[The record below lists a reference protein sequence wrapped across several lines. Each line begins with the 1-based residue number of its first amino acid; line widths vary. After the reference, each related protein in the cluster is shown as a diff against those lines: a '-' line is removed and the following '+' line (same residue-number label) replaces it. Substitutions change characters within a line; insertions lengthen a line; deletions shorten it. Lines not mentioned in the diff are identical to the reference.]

1 MNGKK
6 LVIFD
11 LDGTLIDSLKDIA
24 LCTNSVL
31 KNLGYKE
38 HSTDAYKKFIGDG
51 ARELVRRAL
60 PDSSL
65 DDEIEKAL
73 EMFKEIYGNKIGGN
87 TKPFE
92 GIYEMLEELQKFC
105 EFALLSNKPHK
116 FTLEYMESFFK
127 DYPFNQVHGQKDD
140 VPRKPDPAGVYNIL
154 QELPYEKEDV
164 FYIGDTAT
172 DMKTA
177 VSAGLIPIGVLWGIQ
192 EKETLLTNGA
202 QYIVESPSQIVKI
215 ISNF

>member
-1 MNGKK
+1 MDEKK

-31 KNLGYKE
+31 KSFGYKE
-38 HSTDAYKKFIGDG
+38 HPIEAYKSFIGDG

-60 PDSSL
+60 PDSFV
-65 DDEIEKAL
+65 EEQL
-73 EMFKEIYGNKIGGN
+73 EEAVSIFKEVYGNKTAGN
-87 TKPFE
+87 TKPFD
-92 GIYEMLEELQKFC
+92 GIYEMLDGLQESC

-116 FTLEYMESFFK
+116 FTLEYMENFFK
-127 DYPFNQVHGQKDD
+127 DYPFKQIHGQKDD
-140 VPRKPDPAGVYNIL
+140 VPKKPDPAGVYNIL
-154 QELPYEKEDV
+154 KELPYQKEDV

-192 EKETLLTNGA
+192 EKDTLLTNGA
-202 QYIVESPSQIVKI
+202 QYIVEFPSQIVKI